1 MVLTVSSSARHS
13 LLCSAQLD
21 GLEDATPIMG
31 VTERTLQLPPDHT
44 DILKDFHQWASRTHQ
59 GCLKTNSMLT
69 SSSSPY
75 SVPGKSAGHPEF
87 VPASRRVSSTTQQG
101 SVPSQHS
108 GLASSSLQ
116 PGWDITSTAASSAE
130 PLGPHGHPD
139 STSMNCGHVS
149 AIGRDS
155 ILTRLCRCQG
165 DPAPHRFVSP
175 SPSGI
180 RSFHTTADRQIN
192 VFYLRNAARA

>member
-1 MVLTVSSSARHS
+1 M
-13 LLCSAQLD
+13 
-21 GLEDATPIMG
+21 
-31 VTERTLQLPPDHT
+31 
-44 DILKDFHQWASRTHQ
+44 
-59 GCLKTNSMLT
+59 
-69 SSSSPY
+69 
-75 SVPGKSAGHPEF
+75 PGKSDRHPEI
-87 VPASRRVSSTTQQG
+87 VPPAGV
-101 SVPSQHS
+101 SVPPLNRILSPHS
-108 GLASSSLQ
+108 IPGLRELYISSLQ

-180 RSFHTTADRQIN
+180 RPFHTTADRQIS
-192 VFYLRNAARA
+192 VLHLRNAARARRLGASAWYGRRHSR